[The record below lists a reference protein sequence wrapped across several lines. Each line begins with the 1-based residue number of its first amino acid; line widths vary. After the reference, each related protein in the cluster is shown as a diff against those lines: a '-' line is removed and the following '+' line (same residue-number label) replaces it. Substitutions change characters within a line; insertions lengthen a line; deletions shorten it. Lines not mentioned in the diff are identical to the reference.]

1 MKIFFINFRNLF
13 HSHDTF
19 AVDNGHMKLLL
30 QVFIDRMTGNLGSK
44 AGNGFLQKIIMVDDQ
59 WDIFKIMDTLN
70 IIYFCT
76 SGKSC
81 VSRLLFADTKLCKE
95 SHLCM
100 GILTVPCS
108 RFLEGFNLSDGE
120 SSLLVWTVDI
130 ADTFSLHGLYIAVID
145 KKTDRT
151 AQGIAGTAVSPDQS
165 VFGRQKLLIGK
176 SVVLYFHF
184 QIFINIFVNTSGH
197 FNSPFM
203 FGQKYIAGF
212 IISGIIIKD
221 FPGKRNAN
229 TVECLNKLQ
238 SILIC
243 YEDSMRNIDEINLR
257 PFKIMIL
264 DFERI

>member
-1 MKIFFINFRNLF
+1 
-13 HSHDTF
+13 
-19 AVDNGHMKLLL
+19 
-30 QVFIDRMTGNLGSK
+30 
-44 AGNGFLQKIIMVDDQ
+44 
-59 WDIFKIMDTLN
+59 
-70 IIYFCT
+70 
-76 SGKSC
+76 
-81 VSRLLFADTKLCKE
+81 
-95 SHLCM
+95 M

-108 RFLEGFNLSDGE
+108 RFLEGFDLSDGE

-130 ADTFSLHGLYIAVID
+130 ADTFSLHGLYIAVTD

-151 AQGIAGTAVSPDQS
+151 SQGIAGAAVSLDQS
-165 VFGRQKLLIGK
+165 VFGRKKLLIGK
-176 SVVLYFHF
+176 GVVLYFHF
-184 QIFINIFVNTSGH
+184 QIFIDIFVNTFGH

-212 IISGIIIKD
+212 MISGIIIKD
-221 FPGKRNAN
+221 FPGKRNVN